1 MKQWKEYLYVRAG
14 GYELSQ
20 SDNRLHLRNWYEHS
34 ENTYRRGARWSP
46 AVPAKSNTVGGHSIC
61 PRCMEMNLNN
71 RRRTPEP
78 ALCKGRCRA
87 ERGGGVVP
95 DINYLLFLFANSALL
110 QSLRRSRASPL
121 YTRGP
126 LGLCGH
132 PPGTSTDIKA
142 KNKSHRNGGFCFR
155 IIYTCVCAPL
165 RISSSALR
173 SAFRNALSC
182 EVRQGHRNGR
192 TGA

>member
-95 DINYLLFLFANSALL
+95 DTNYLFSFLSCKLSAFTIPQALTRQLPLHKGAFEFVRTLRETPCTSQVAPAPVDAKRQRRREPFRALFLK
-110 QSLRRSRASPL
+110 
-121 YTRGP
+121 YYI
-126 LGLCGH
+126 C
-132 PPGTSTDIKA
+132 
-142 KNKSHRNGGFCFR
+142 
-155 IIYTCVCAPL
+155 
-165 RISSSALR
+165 
-173 SAFRNALSC
+173 
-182 EVRQGHRNGR
+182 
-192 TGA
+192 